1 MEEEGRQAMVYF
13 IGLTRFFFTDLVD
26 VLATT
31 SSRNLAHAYMS
42 YAHVLFILHYSIH
55 FTYHVVQCTCCL
67 CLYTYSTRLHGFI
80 YTSIHCL

>member
-42 YAHVLFILHYSIH
+42 YAHVLFHSSLLDLFYISCDAMHMLFVFLYIL
-55 FTYHVVQCTCCL
+55 
-67 CLYTYSTRLHGFI
+67 YST
-80 YTSIHCL
+80 S